1 MRVLALDYG
10 IERTGV
16 AISDESGTIARP
28 LTVVP
33 RAASKQGLAELAAI
47 IKLQAAV
54 TVVVGLPV
62 SLNGREHAQSWAVR
76 DFAARLAKVIDVPIV
91 FYDERFTTKVANA
104 RGGAAALDARAAAT
118 ILEGYLQGHGQ
129 PG

>member
-1 MRVLALDYG
+1 MRILALDYG
-10 IERTGV
+10 AERTGV
-16 AISDESGTIARP
+16 AMSDESGTIARP
-28 LTVVP
+28 LTVVS

-47 IKLQAAV
+47 IKTEAAL

-62 SLNGREHAQSWAVR
+62 SLNGREHAQSRAVR
-76 DFAARLAKVIDVPIV
+76 DFAARLATVTDVPIV